1 MGDTGKR
8 IDRSD
13 IIAIAAL
20 LMSMMALFVS
30 IYEANILKTQQ
41 KIMVS
46 QEKTAVWP
54 YVDGYTSYEYAD
66 RIKVTYQLE
75 NKGIGP
81 SRIRSMELKVNEQE
95 VASYRAL
102 KQAVEDYFPDTLQLN
117 LSYLSFDNQ
126 ILTPNETVETLT
138 IEIDRFPGDIET
150 VRALSI
156 SYTVCY
162 CSIYNDCWYFVDRN
176 DGQDKSCDG

>member
-1 MGDTGKR
+1 MADTKKR

-13 IIAIAAL
+13 IISITAL

-30 IYEANILKTQQ
+30 IYEANILKAQQ

-46 QEKTAVWP
+46 QERTAVWP
-54 YVDGYTSYEYAD
+54 YVDGYTHYEYAD
-66 RIKVTYQLE
+66 QITVAYQLE

-81 SRIRSMELKVNEQE
+81 SRIRNMQLTVNGQE
-95 VASYRAL
+95 VSNYSEL
-102 KQAVEDYFPDTLQLN
+102 KQALQDYFPDTVKLN
-117 LSYLSFDNQ
+117 PSFLSFDNQ
-126 ILTPNETVETLT
+126 ILTPNETVETLA
-138 IEIDRFPGDIET
+138 IEISRFPGDIEK
-150 VRALSI
+150 VRALPI

-176 DGQDKSCDG
+176 DGQDKSCD